1 MKNDIVNVWVDF
13 FDFDY
18 EDQAFFDKDLLYL
31 INGVKIR
38 SFSGVMQ
45 SGFSFRIDASFAK
58 IESLQPIECL
68 QTVLRSQLF
77 EQQESESRQIT
88 F

>member
-1 MKNDIVNVWVDF
+1 VDF